1 MSNIKKHNFSEK
13 VMKFLEINNFKELTP
28 IQDEVIDHILNKQD
42 VIAVSDT
49 GTGKTH
55 AFLIPLLEQID
66 SSEDRVQAV
75 ITAPTRELAMQIY
88 DFAKVMSETD
98 SKLSVELVTGG
109 MDRDKMNEKLK
120 SNPHIVI
127 GTPGRIK
134 DMFVDQAV
142 LRLDQADI
150 IIVDEADMTFEFGF
164 LDEVDQIVSR
174 MKDNVPMAVFS
185 ATIPKDVNFFLDK
198 YMTNPK
204 TIRIKTEGSFSPNI
218 DHVLINTKHKKYE
231 ETLGDLLKTI
241 NPYVCLIFANTRVHA
256 SETAAYL
263 RGKGYKTLEVHGGLS
278 SRERVRAH
286 RDLASQEFTYIVA
299 SDIAARGLDV
309 EGITHV
315 ISLGLPSDLNFYIH
329 RSGRTGRTK
338 RHGTS
343 YIIYSKADLNAI
355 HDLRNKGLKFS
366 FAQVRNNELVDAKNI
381 FTVRKAN
388 FTEDLEI
395 AKILH
400 RKNVKVKPGYK
411 KKRQQEIEK
420 IKSQRRRK
428 MIKDSIKD
436 AQVERG
442 KAKQRAIKKGQND

>member
-1 MSNIKKHNFSEK
+1 MSNIKKHNFTDK
-13 VMKFLEINNFKELTP
+13 VLKFLEINDFTKLTP
-28 IQDEVIDHILNKQD
+28 IQDEVIDFILKKRD
-42 VIAVSDT
+42 IIAVSDT

-88 DFAKVMSETD
+88 DFAKVMSEVD
-98 SKLSVELVTGG
+98 KDLNIELVTGG
-109 MDRDKMNEKLK
+109 MDRDKMSEKLK
-120 SNPHIVI
+120 GNPHIVI

-134 DMFVDQAV
+134 DMFVDKAV

-164 LDEVDQIVSR
+164 LDDVDQIVSR
-174 MKDNVPMAVFS
+174 MKPNVPMAVFS
-185 ATIPKDVNFFLDK
+185 ATIPKDVNYFLDK
-198 YMTNPK
+198 YMTNPR
-204 TIRIKTEGSFSPNI
+204 TIRIKSESDFSPNI
-218 DHVLINTKHKKYE
+218 DHVLINAKHKKYE
-231 ETLGDLLKTI
+231 EVLGELLTTI

-256 SETAAYL
+256 SETADYL
-263 RGKGYKTLEVHGGLS
+263 RGKGYKTLEVHGGLT

-286 RDLASQEFTYIVA
+286 RDLQSQEFTYIVA

-315 ISLGLPSDLNFYIH
+315 VSLGLPSDLNFYIH

-343 YIIYSKADLNAI
+343 YVIYNKSDLNSI
-355 HDLRNKGLKFS
+355 YELRNQGLKFS
-366 FAQVRNNELVDAKNI
+366 FAQVRNKELVPAKDI
-381 FTVRKAN
+381 FTVRKPDY
-388 FTEDLEI
+388 TEDKEI

-428 MIKDSIKD
+428 MIKQNIKE

-442 KAKQRAIKKGQND
+442 KARQRAIKKGNND